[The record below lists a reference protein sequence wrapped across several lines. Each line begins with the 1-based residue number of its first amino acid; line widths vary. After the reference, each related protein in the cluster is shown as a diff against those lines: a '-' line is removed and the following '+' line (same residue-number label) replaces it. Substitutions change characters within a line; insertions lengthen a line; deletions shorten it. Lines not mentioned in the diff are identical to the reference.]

1 MHRHTAEIRSYVSQR
16 TKNLTF
22 WRRMDFTGRWRFAI
36 RVWLQL
42 DVRQNKKHRKTFI
55 ETHTLTIC
63 DDKRVSRLSCEEE
76 GRRCN
81 TPITSRIRIRK
92 QWGCLMV
99 SFRLIGGNMASLLTL
114 CQEWVT
120 VQGNQKCDSV
130 NPTSIISLLHSVDV
144 GSKASK
150 SLISF
155 FKFSYVGEFYEV
167 EAKLEISSEVSC
179 NQRFFFLVKVAV
191 IQYKNVK
198 VQVKVV
204 KRLLLS
210 KYRDV
215 SSASEEARLLIRGIV
230 IKLRQN
236 SRLILS

>member
-22 WRRMDFTGRWRFAI
+22 WRRMDFTGRWRLAI

-42 DVRQNKKHRKTFI
+42 EVRQNKKHRQTFI

-114 CQEWVT
+114 CQEWQFRAIKSVT
-120 VQGNQKCDSV
+120 VWTLPPLYLYYIQSTLGQKLP
-130 NPTSIISLLHSVDV
+130 NL
-144 GSKASK
+144 
-150 SLISF
+150 
-155 FKFSYVGEFYEV
+155 
-167 EAKLEISSEVSC
+167 
-179 NQRFFFLVKVAV
+179 
-191 IQYKNVK
+191 
-198 VQVKVV
+198 
-204 KRLLLS
+204 
-210 KYRDV
+210 
-215 SSASEEARLLIRGIV
+215 
-230 IKLRQN
+230 
-236 SRLILS
+236 